1 MSAFVSVAAE
11 HAGAE
16 CVATCS
22 AGALLQVLLLLFFVP
37 PLSQLIWSKT
47 FFENKA
53 KRHVCQYL
61 VGNQLVTDS

>member
-22 AGALLQVLLLLFFVP
+22 AGALLKVLFFSYLP
-37 PLSQLIWSKT
+37 YLS
-47 FFENKA
+47 
-53 KRHVCQYL
+53 
-61 VGNQLVTDS
+61 